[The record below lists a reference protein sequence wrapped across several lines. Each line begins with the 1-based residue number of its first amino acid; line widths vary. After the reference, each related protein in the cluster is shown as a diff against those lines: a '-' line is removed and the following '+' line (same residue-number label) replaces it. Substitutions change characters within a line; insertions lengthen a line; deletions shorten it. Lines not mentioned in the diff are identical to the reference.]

1 MKKID
6 LKNALAKAKDV
17 NYKKLAKD
25 FWYGKPHGER
35 RLGDLYCDKTGLYK
49 HREWR
54 GLKDTWYDYVE
65 WVKVLGIM
73 GGFVAKSPVRIAR
86 GMLTYRWM
94 GSYLGALNMIDRCV
108 EGLRGPALRVA
119 RLYLNTI
126 MKGSTTSIAEMMM
139 GDRRFGDNAFG
150 RTQVV
155 LEQTMCPEILAGFKN
170 LRPAQLEPFQGL
182 LLCYMDQGANPYYID
197 AMESVG
203 LPADSCRLSNNAAG
217 VALLDEFPKI
227 GACCISNNAPCD
239 SSTMNSQLIE
249 RHLDVDT
256 MPAAIPMRWDDPH
269 TRKYA
274 RESLRRIID
283 FVERHT
289 GETYDWGAC
298 RAIMEKH
305 NDEVRNEQEK
315 WGFMASPYTAA
326 LAVPALFHTFYY
338 AFSGGRNPE
347 VMKTEK
353 KVMRILE
360 QAYADKTNCFPKTRY
375 RALTWGGPPC
385 YWLQFPNWL
394 YNCWGILAV
403 INMDS
408 LTGHNLIDTEDKDT
422 MLEDLADWYSHT
434 PMRTHTVGGNRHLMQ
449 MWETAEKFNCDMII
463 MYDDIGCKGM
473 AGAQGLI
480 EEEIRKHD
488 ERFHTVWMPHS
499 LMDHRIVSPAEARRT
514 VNEYMINVMHEEPVD
529 PSLLDFDDS
538 MGW

>member
-1 MKKID
+1 MADKKV
-6 LKNALAKAKDV
+6 KGA
-17 NYKKLAKD
+17 
-25 FWYGKPHGER
+25 
-35 RLGDLYCDKTGLYK
+35 GDRFLPGSNIAK

-155 LEQTMCPEILAGFKN
+155 LEQTMCPEILAGFPN

-256 MPAAIPMRWDDPH
+256 LPAAIPMRWEDPH

-274 RESLRRIID
+274 RASLRRVIS
-283 FVERHT
+283 FVEQHT
-289 GETYDWGAC
+289 GETYDWDAC
-298 RAIMEKH
+298 RAMMEKH
-305 NDEVRNEQEK
+305 NDEVRNEMEK
-315 WGFMASPYTAA
+315 WNFMATPYTAAA

-375 RALTWGGPPC
+375 RAITWGGPPC

-394 YNCWGILAV
+394 YNCWGILCL

-408 LTGHNLIDTEDKDT
+408 LTGHNIVDTEDRDI
-422 MLEDLADWYSHT
+422 MMSDVADWHART

>member
-1 MKKID
+1 MADKK
-6 LKNALAKAKDV
+6 
-17 NYKKLAKD
+17 
-25 FWYGKPHGER
+25 GKGAGNR
-35 RLGDLYCDKTGLYK
+35 FLSGSNIAT

-65 WVKVLGIM
+65 WVKVLGVM

-86 GMLTYRWM
+86 GMLTYRWL
-94 GSYLGALNMIDRCV
+94 GSYLAALNMIDRCV

-126 MKGSTTSIAEMMM
+126 MKGSTNSIAEMMM

-155 LEQTMCPEILAGFKN
+155 LEQTMCPEILAGFPN

-217 VALLDEFPKI
+217 VAILDEFPKI

-256 MPAAIPMRWDDPH
+256 LPAAIPMRWEDPH

-274 RESLRRIID
+274 RASLRRVID
-283 FVERHT
+283 FVAQHT
-289 GETYDWGAC
+289 GETYDWDAC
-298 RAIMEKH
+298 RAMMEKH
-305 NDEVRNEQEK
+305 NDEVRNEREK
-315 WGFMASPYTAA
+315 WNFMATPYTAA
-326 LAVPALFHTFYY
+326 ALTVPNLFHTYYY

-353 KVMRILE
+353 KVMKILE
-360 QAYADKTNCFPKTRY
+360 QAYMSKTNCFPKTRY
-375 RALTWGGPPC
+375 RAITWGGPPC

-394 YNCWGILAV
+394 YNCWGILCL

-408 LTGHNLIDTEDKDT
+408 LTGHNIVDTEDRDI
-422 MLEDLADWYSHT
+422 MMSDVADWHART

>member
-1 MKKID
+1 MADKKV
-6 LKNALAKAKDV
+6 KGA
-17 NYKKLAKD
+17 
-25 FWYGKPHGER
+25 
-35 RLGDLYCDKTGLYK
+35 GDRFLPGSNIAK

-155 LEQTMCPEILAGFKN
+155 LEQTMCPEILAGFQN

-256 MPAAIPMRWDDPH
+256 MPAAIPMRWEDPH

-289 GETYDWGAC
+289 GETYDWDAC
-298 RAIMEKH
+298 RAVMEK
-305 NDEVRNEQEK
+305 R
-315 WGFMASPYTAA
+315 S
-326 LAVPALFHTFYY
+326 
-338 AFSGGRNPE
+338 
-347 VMKTEK
+347 
-353 KVMRILE
+353 
-360 QAYADKTNCFPKTRY
+360 
-375 RALTWGGPPC
+375 
-385 YWLQFPNWL
+385 QFRRCSTPF
-394 YNCWGILAV
+394 
-403 INMDS
+403 
-408 LTGHNLIDTEDKDT
+408 T
-422 MLEDLADWYSHT
+422 M
-434 PMRTHTVGGNRHLMQ
+434 P
-449 MWETAEKFNCDMII
+449 
-463 MYDDIGCKGM
+463 
-473 AGAQGLI
+473 
-480 EEEIRKHD
+480 
-488 ERFHTVWMPHS
+488 
-499 LMDHRIVSPAEARRT
+499 SPAAGTPR
-514 VNEYMINVMHEEPVD
+514 
-529 PSLLDFDDS
+529 S
-538 MGW
+538 